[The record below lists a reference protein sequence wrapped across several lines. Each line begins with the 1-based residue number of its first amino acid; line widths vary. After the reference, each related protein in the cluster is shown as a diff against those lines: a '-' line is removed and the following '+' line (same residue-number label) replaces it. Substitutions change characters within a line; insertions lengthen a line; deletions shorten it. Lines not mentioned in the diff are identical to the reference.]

1 MLKQSES
8 ITDQKRLELRTLN
21 EQQLVLFDK
30 LKQNSTQLELTSTFF
45 ERDFEQ
51 FIVQIQDVIKD
62 LNMYNEFN
70 ISMIE
75 SLKSKIDK
83 YLNDNNQL
91 IQTQKGEISI
101 MNEEI
106 QQIQI
111 EQIHLVEKLEQQKLE
126 MASDYDQL
134 NSELHFLRQECEQI
148 KRSNSLLLEQNGELA
163 QKLQLIDSSHSH
175 DIEKIASQHKT
186 QQDHL
191 QVVNEKQAKQ
201 IQQYEEELNQLNLKL
216 QGLSKEYEEAA
227 SQAASVQQELRE
239 TKFKLDHVSN
249 TAETSGYQQQENQQL
264 QQQISDLR
272 NKLDILSREKQTAT
286 EDNSRLKSQLC
297 SIFEQLETLQ
307 LNAEQNTSSLFQHI
321 QDLDNEI
328 QKFNELD
335 AEITNSIQRAKEFI
349 ADNGARQLIDLK
361 EQKQQYAHHNIDLFE
376 EQIVQK
382 AEEKEV
388 LLSSLTQYETVN
400 IDMQRRLRSQQQKLQ
415 EYQQKLEMASD
426 YDQLNSELHSLRQE
440 CEQIKR
446 SNSLLLEQN
455 GELAQKLQLI
465 DSSHSHDIEKI
476 ASQHKTQQDHL
487 QVANEKQAKQ
497 IQQYEEELNQLNLK
511 LQGLSKEYE
520 EAASQAASVQQELR
534 ETKSKLDHVS
544 NTAETSGY
552 QQQENQQLQQQI
564 SDLRNKLDILSRKQT
579 ATEDNSRLKSQ
590 LCSIFE
596 QLETLQLN
604 AEQNTSSLFQHIQ
617 DLDNEIQ
624 KFNEL
629 DAEITNSIQRAK
641 EFIADNGAR
650 QLIDLKEQKLQYAHH
665 NIDLFEEQIVQKA
678 EEKEVLLSSLTQYE
692 TVNIDMQ
699 RRLRSQQQ
707 KLQEYQQKLEMASD
721 YDQLNSELHS
731 LRQECE
737 QIKRSNSLLLEQNGE
752 LAQKLQLIDSSHSH
766 DIEKIASQ
774 HKTQQDHLQ
783 VVNEKQAKQIQQYEE
798 ELNQLNLKL
807 QGLSKEYEEAASQA
821 ASVQQELRETKFKL
835 DHVSNTAETS
845 GYQQQEN
852 QQLQQ
857 QISDLRNK
865 LDILSREKQTATE
878 DNSRLKSQLCSIF
891 EQLETLQL
899 NAEQNTSSLF
909 QHIQD
914 LDNEIQKFNELDA
927 EITNSIQRAKEFIA
941 DNGAR
946 QLIDLKEQ
954 KLQYAHHNID
964 LFEEQIVQKAEEKE
978 VLLSSLTQYET
989 VNIDMQRRLRSQQQK
1004 LQEYQQKL
1012 EMASDYD
1019 QLNSE
1024 LHFLRQECEQ
1034 IKRSNSLLL
1043 EQNGELAQKLQLIDS
1058 SHSHDIEKIAS
1069 QHKTQQDHLQVVN
1082 EKQAKQIQQYE
1093 EELNQLNLKL
1103 QGLSKEYEEAA
1114 SQAASVQQELRET
1127 KSKLDHVS
1135 NTAETS
1141 GYQQQENQ
1149 QLQQQISDL
1158 RNKLDILSRKQTA
1171 TEDNSRLKSQ
1181 LCSIFE
1187 QLETLQLNA
1196 EQNTSSLFQHI
1207 QDLDNEIQKFN
1218 ELDAEI
1224 TNSIQRAKEFIAD
1237 NGARQ
1242 LIDLKEQVTVRTSQ
1256 Y

>member
-1 MLKQSES
+1 MLKQSEI

-21 EQQLVLFDK
+21 EQQQVLFDK

-51 FIVQIQDVIKD
+51 FIVQIQDVIKE

-106 QQIQI
+106 EQIQI

-134 NSELHFLRQECEQI
+134 NSELHSLRQECEQI

-191 QVVNEKQAKQ
+191 QVANEKQAKQ

-239 TKFKLDHVSN
+239 TKSKLDHVSN

-307 LNAEQNTSSLFQHI
+307 LNAEQNTSSLFQHF
-321 QDLDNEI
+321 QDLENEI

-361 EQKQQYAHHNIDLFE
+361 EQKLQYAHHNIDLFE

-564 SDLRNKLDILSRKQT
+564 SDLRNKLDILSR
-579 ATEDNSRLKSQ
+579 
-590 LCSIFE
+590 
-596 QLETLQLN
+596 
-604 AEQNTSSLFQHIQ
+604 
-617 DLDNEIQ
+617 
-624 KFNEL
+624 
-629 DAEITNSIQRAK
+629 
-641 EFIADNGAR
+641 
-650 QLIDLKEQKLQYAHH
+650 
-665 NIDLFEEQIVQKA
+665 
-678 EEKEVLLSSLTQYE
+678 
-692 TVNIDMQ
+692 
-699 RRLRSQQQ
+699 
-707 KLQEYQQKLEMASD
+707 
-721 YDQLNSELHS
+721 
-731 LRQECE
+731 
-737 QIKRSNSLLLEQNGE
+737 
-752 LAQKLQLIDSSHSH
+752 
-766 DIEKIASQ
+766 
-774 HKTQQDHLQ
+774 
-783 VVNEKQAKQIQQYEE
+783 
-798 ELNQLNLKL
+798 
-807 QGLSKEYEEAASQA
+807 
-821 ASVQQELRETKFKL
+821 
-835 DHVSNTAETS
+835 
-845 GYQQQEN
+845 
-852 QQLQQ
+852 
-857 QISDLRNK
+857 
-865 LDILSREKQTATE
+865 EKQTATE
-878 DNSRLKSQLCSIF
+878 DNSRLKSQLLWCP
-891 EQLETLQL
+891 
-899 NAEQNTSSLF
+899 
-909 QHIQD
+909 
-914 LDNEIQKFNELDA
+914 
-927 EITNSIQRAKEFIA
+927 
-941 DNGAR
+941 
-946 QLIDLKEQ
+946 
-954 KLQYAHHNID
+954 
-964 LFEEQIVQKAEEKE
+964 
-978 VLLSSLTQYET
+978 
-989 VNIDMQRRLRSQQQK
+989 
-1004 LQEYQQKL
+1004 
-1012 EMASDYD
+1012 
-1019 QLNSE
+1019 
-1024 LHFLRQECEQ
+1024 
-1034 IKRSNSLLL
+1034 
-1043 EQNGELAQKLQLIDS
+1043 
-1058 SHSHDIEKIAS
+1058 
-1069 QHKTQQDHLQVVN
+1069 
-1082 EKQAKQIQQYE
+1082 
-1093 EELNQLNLKL
+1093 
-1103 QGLSKEYEEAA
+1103 
-1114 SQAASVQQELRET
+1114 
-1127 KSKLDHVS
+1127 
-1135 NTAETS
+1135 
-1141 GYQQQENQ
+1141 
-1149 QLQQQISDL
+1149 
-1158 RNKLDILSRKQTA
+1158 
-1171 TEDNSRLKSQ
+1171 SQ
-1181 LCSIFE
+1181 L
-1187 QLETLQLNA
+1187 
-1196 EQNTSSLFQHI
+1196 
-1207 QDLDNEIQKFN
+1207 
-1218 ELDAEI
+1218 
-1224 TNSIQRAKEFIAD
+1224 
-1237 NGARQ
+1237 
-1242 LIDLKEQVTVRTSQ
+1242 
-1256 Y
+1256 